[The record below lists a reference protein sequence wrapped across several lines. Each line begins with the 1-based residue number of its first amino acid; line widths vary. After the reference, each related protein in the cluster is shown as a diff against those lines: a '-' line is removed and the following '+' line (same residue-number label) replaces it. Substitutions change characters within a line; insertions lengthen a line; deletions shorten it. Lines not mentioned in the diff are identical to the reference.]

1 MTAGNPE
8 RRTLMRHR
16 TRDATPILALCSAS
30 LISGCMAL
38 GPSVGQKP
46 AEYEI
51 GDGPPARSELPY
63 DLGRLPD
70 PVPSAEPPS
79 RYGNPPSYEVRGT
92 TYYPVKSAAGYRAEG
107 VASWYGKKFHG
118 RRTSSGEIYDMYK
131 LTAAHRTLPIP
142 TYVRVTNLEN
152 GRRTVVR
159 VNDRGPFHDDR
170 ILDLS
175 YAAAVKLGFSDKGT
189 ARVRVEALD
198 GGKTRVGV
206 EVLDGDE
213 TLYLQAGAFRGRAL
227 AEQLQRNLAT
237 LTGERAE
244 VVQRPNDA
252 LYRVLIGPLVGE
264 QRARQLQA
272 LIVAANHA
280 MPVIL
285 RIGSD

>member
-1 MTAGNPE
+1 MSVEAFFRWP
-8 RRTLMRHR
+8 L
-16 TRDATPILALCSAS
+16 ALALCAAG
-30 LISGCMAL
+30 LIGGCAVV
-38 GPSVGQKP
+38 GPVVGPTP
-46 AEYEI
+46 AEVE
-51 GDGPPARSELPY
+51 DGPPAPSEIPY

-70 PVPSAEPPS
+70 PVPSVEPPS
-79 RYGNPPSYEVRGT
+79 RYGNPSSYEVRGT

-118 RRTSSGEIYDMYK
+118 RRTSSGETYDMFK

-152 GRRTVVR
+152 GRQTLVR

-170 ILDLS
+170 VLDLS
-175 YAAAVKLGFSDKGT
+175 YAAAVKLGFSKRGT
-189 ARVRVEALD
+189 ARVRVEALE
-198 GGKTRVGV
+198 GGER
-206 EVLDGDE
+206 
-213 TLYLQAGAFRGRAL
+213 LYLQAGAFRGKAL

-244 VVQRPNDA
+244 VVQRPSDA

-264 QRARQLQA
+264 QRARQLQS

-280 MPVIL
+280 MPLIL
-285 RIGSD
+285 RIGNE